1 MFYVSLSSR
10 TLHGVK
16 EIQSVERVVFII
28 FIKPDKSVGSVQ
40 AHNEEKFSFG
50 FGIMGRRVGGR
61 GAGVYVWANRKLR
74 ARRMG
79 LQEWM
84 LCASKTWNRK
94 NNLNPSKPYFY

>member
-16 EIQSVERVVFII
+16 EIQSGERVVFIM

-50 FGIMGRRVGGR
+50 YGEKGWGEGGWGLRLGKQKIACKKDGI
-61 GAGVYVWANRKLR
+61 AGVDV
-74 ARRMG
+74 M
-79 LQEWM
+79 
-84 LCASKTWNRK
+84 C
-94 NNLNPSKPYFY
+94 